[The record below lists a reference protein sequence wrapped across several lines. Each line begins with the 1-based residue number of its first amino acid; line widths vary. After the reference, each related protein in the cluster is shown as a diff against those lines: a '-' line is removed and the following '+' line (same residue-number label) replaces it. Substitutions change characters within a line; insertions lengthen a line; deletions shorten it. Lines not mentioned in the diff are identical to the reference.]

1 MPSIAASVAVIA
13 VLALC
18 VGLAVRSM
26 WKKRKSDKPSCGG
39 DCGHC
44 KGCR

>member
-1 MPSIAASVAVIA
+1 MSRVTVSVAVIA

-18 VGLAVRSM
+18 VGLVIRSM
-26 WKKRKSDKPSCGG
+26 WKNHRDRKSSCGG

-44 KGCR
+44 KGCH

>member
-1 MPSIAASVAVIA
+1 MSKVVASVAVIA

-18 VGLAVRSM
+18 VGLAARSM
-26 WKKRKSDKPSCGG
+26 WKKHRSGKSSCGG